1 MAATQNNPNSPTAS
15 IDDSKFMRQGHTSG
29 PYGNDPNVD
38 ARGEFAEPAKDL
50 RP

>member
-1 MAATQNNPNSPTAS
+1 MASGSNSPNNPTTS

-29 PYGNDPNVD
+29 PYGNNPSKN
-38 ARGEFAEPAKDL
+38 ARGEFGTPAKDL